1 MRQAW
6 CVGTTTVT
14 DTTTSLSP
22 RASTPRPTAANVSVS
37 LVVAKHQG
45 ISVGLVTEKHKG
57 INCFIALI
65 NAMCG

>member
-1 MRQAW
+1 MN
-6 CVGTTTVT
+6 
-14 DTTTSLSP
+14 TS
-22 RASTPRPTAANVSVS
+22 VSVS

-45 ISVGLVTEKHKG
+45 IGVGLVTEKHKD